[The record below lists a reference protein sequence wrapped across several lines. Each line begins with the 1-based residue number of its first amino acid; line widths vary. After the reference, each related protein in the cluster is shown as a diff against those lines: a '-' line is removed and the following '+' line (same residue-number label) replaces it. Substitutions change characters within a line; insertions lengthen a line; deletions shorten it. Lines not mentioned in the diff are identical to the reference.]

1 MCPITTRRRTVDCVE
16 FAELEGGGR
25 AYFAILARD
34 HHHHE
39 ASPSGCC
46 STLRRRVQATLRF
59 LRPRQNLSHWI
70 LGALALLVVSTTFVK
85 LALMNRIRELH
96 EPKSENEFLVHP
108 AVVGGS
114 WTAHNVVM
122 ENHGREKNKCIIVI
136 SLRVLKFGG
145 SPQVTTITS
154 ASIDLIRKQVGS
166 EASAT
171 ETCVSSVYFQVHL
184 LLVAILFG
192 ELLFVAGKGNAT
204 NGYILAHAN
213 GGLNQ
218 MRTGISDMVAVAK
231 LMNATLVLP
240 TLDHESFWTDPSGFK
255 DIFDWKHF
263 IRALKDDILV
273 VESLPPKFANMKP
286 TLRAPISWSKA
297 RFYRGQMLA
306 SLKKHKV
313 VKFTHTDSRLAN
325 NALSSSIQRLR
336 CRAMYMALRYTEEI
350 EELGRVLANRLRN
363 NSEQYIA
370 LHLRYEK
377 DMLAFTGCSHSLNSS
392 ETEQLRK
399 LRYKVRHWKEK
410 QINGEERR
418 RQGGC
423 PMTPREAALFLEAMG
438 YPSATKIYIV
448 AGEIYGHEG
457 LEALRAKYPNIYSHS
472 TLATEEELKPFKRWH
487 NQLAALDYVVA
498 LESDVFVYTYDGNMA
513 KAVQGHRIFEGFRT
527 TINPDKL
534 HFVRLIDEM
543 DMGKLGWEEFSSKVK
558 RLHANRIGAPRYR
571 EVGQTPRNEEYF
583 YANPYPGCVCEKS

>member
-1 MCPITTRRRTVDCVE
+1 MCPITTRRRTVDSVE

-25 AYFAILARD
+25 AYIAVLARD
-34 HHHHE
+34 HPHHE

-46 STLRRRVQATLRF
+46 STLRRCVQATVRI
-59 LRPRQNLSHWI
+59 LRPGRNLSRWI
-70 LGALALLVVSTTFVK
+70 LGALALLVVSTTVVK

-96 EPKSENEFLVHP
+96 EPKSENEFLVRP

-122 ENHGREKNKCIIVI
+122 ENHGREKQMHNRNQSPSPEIWRKPTSDNYYKCIDR
-136 SLRVLKFGG
+136 SNK
-145 SPQVTTITS
+145 
-154 ASIDLIRKQVGS
+154 
-166 EASAT
+166 
-171 ETCVSSVYFQVHL
+171 ETR
-184 LLVAILFG
+184 
-192 ELLFVAGKGNAT
+192 KGNAT

-263 IRALKDDILV
+263 IRALKDDIQV

-286 TLRAPISWSKA
+286 ALRAPISWSKA

-448 AGEIYGHEG
+448 AGEIYGYEG
-457 LEALRAKYPNIYSHS
+457 LEALRAKYPNIYGHS

-543 DMGKLGWEEFSSKVK
+543 DMGNLGWEEFSSKVK

-583 YANPYPGCVCEKS
+583 YANPYPGCVCEMS